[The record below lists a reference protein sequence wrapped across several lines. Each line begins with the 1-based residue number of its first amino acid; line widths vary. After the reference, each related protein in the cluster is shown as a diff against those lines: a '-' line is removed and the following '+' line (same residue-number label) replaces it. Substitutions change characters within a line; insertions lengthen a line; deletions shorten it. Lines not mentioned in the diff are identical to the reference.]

1 MLCRGFRELSVFCF
15 SYFIK
20 IIPPRKTNTSS
31 GGERASASATPAAPG
46 DGAVDASP
54 QPPAQ
59 YGPSDGDSAVAVS
72 FADIFTPSQQEPLEY
87 IEVSDASARE
97 NEEPLQDNFTAMLDP
112 SHSQP
117 LGSQNILL
125 KILLP
130 LMTTSSGGELIM
142 SSVLYCGTIAHVGRA
157 STRHCLSRRFHRQ
170 ASRSSF

>member
-1 MLCRGFRELSVFCF
+1 MLCRGFRELSFFCF

-46 DGAVDASP
+46 DSAVDASP

-59 YGPSDGDSAVAVS
+59 YGPSDRDSAVTVS

-125 KILLP
+125 KIMPP
-130 LMTTSSGGELIM
+130 LMKTSSSTDFATSCAL
-142 SSVLYCGTIAHVGRA
+142 TI
-157 STRHCLSRRFHRQ
+157 
-170 ASRSSF
+170 